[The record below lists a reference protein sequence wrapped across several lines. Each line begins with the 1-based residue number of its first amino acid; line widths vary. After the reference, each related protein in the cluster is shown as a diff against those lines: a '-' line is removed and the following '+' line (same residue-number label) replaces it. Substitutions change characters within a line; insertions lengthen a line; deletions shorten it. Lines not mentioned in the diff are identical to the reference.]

1 MEEIKIDLLHY
12 LTGNLST
19 LRNMLESEPKNLILP
34 EKQSKCSCYDYYYG
48 IL

>member
-19 LRNMLESEPKNLILP
+19 LRNILESEPKNLILP
-34 EKQSKCSCYDYYYG
+34 EKQSKMF
-48 IL
+48 LL